1 MSNTSTTATGTGATA
16 AHNVNINDPVWQ
28 VDQKFV
34 IDKATNVWG
43 ATVTTVAWVKHNG
56 TYNWWRIKITRDTRH
71 NSLGLPSYFVISA
84 KGETTG
90 HSHLYHHHEH
100 KGISLPGAWSHKAAR
115 AAAELASHYPVGI
128 PREEFIKLLVRDR
141 QTITVKVSMTVTVQL
156 TPGMLNHATR
166 AEIAED
172 IRERSKV
179 GAANHLGITGIT
191 ASVA

>member
-1 MSNTSTTATGTGATA
+1 MSNTSTTATGAGNTA
-16 AHNVNINDPVWQ
+16 AHNVNINDLVWQ
-28 VDQKFV
+28 VDRKFV
-34 IDKATNVWG
+34 LENATDQRPG
-43 ATVTTVAWVKHNG
+43 SYTTVAWVEHNG
-56 TYNWWRIKITRDTRH
+56 TTDWWRIAIDH
-71 NSLGLPSYFVISA
+71 NPNAAYCQHTYWVINS
-84 KGETTG
+84 KGEIVG
-90 HSHLYHHHEH
+90 RNRPYLHNEQ
-100 KGISLPGAWSHKAAR
+100 KGISLPGEWSHKAAR

-191 ASVA
+191 ATVA